1 MVDVVAGES
10 SVDGGEVYVCREKSW
25 NIQRCFTCLGFG
37 SLPINFIN
45 RYKICEGLRPMPLP
59 EDIEPLSCY
68 ISSEHHH
75 SLERYRPTYVCLRPQ
90 PLW

>member
-45 RYKICEGLRPMPLP
+45 RYKICEVLRPIHGYRAIA
-59 EDIEPLSCY
+59 E
-68 ISSEHHH
+68 ISVHHLLMQRI
-75 SLERYRPTYVCLRPQ
+75 SQ
-90 PLW
+90 QNS